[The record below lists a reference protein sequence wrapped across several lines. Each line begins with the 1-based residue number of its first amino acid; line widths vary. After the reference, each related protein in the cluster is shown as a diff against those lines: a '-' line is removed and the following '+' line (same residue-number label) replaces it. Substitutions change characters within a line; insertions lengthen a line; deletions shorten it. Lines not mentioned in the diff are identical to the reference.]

1 MESDGER
8 SRLDSERWRS
18 TSETAPLNTESFP
31 PHPSP
36 LPSGEREQG
45 VQPLD
50 YFAAQEPARVVARG
64 VVTWSIVLLLSW
76 APYLCGIVNAST
88 VAQSY
93 VPEITRAHFNATIVG
108 LTIGLVLSVASL
120 VWFLR
125 AKHVA
130 GTIAAGG
137 VVLIQLCVAICLG
150 ATSY

>member
-76 APYLCGIVNAST
+76 APYLCGIVNGKMR
-88 VAQSY
+88 VA
-93 VPEITRAHFNATIVG
+93 
-108 LTIGLVLSVASL
+108 
-120 VWFLR
+120 
-125 AKHVA
+125 
-130 GTIAAGG
+130 
-137 VVLIQLCVAICLG
+137 
-150 ATSY
+150 